1 MRKFFQRMWSK
12 LTGRKYAAAKTGTQT
27 GAWRPIDAGVNEE
40 IGTSKEL
47 LNART
52 RQLVRDMPHF
62 ARAVNVMVD
71 FTVGDGIRLQSRVAN
86 TDGSLNVELSKKIE
100 EAWRRWGDECDV
112 TGQLSIHEM
121 AQLAKRQDVEIGEFV
136 ILKAKTRKTG
146 KRNPFALRI
155 YEADRIG
162 DYNATPKG
170 NNEISYGVEY
180 NTTTGAPAA
189 YHFVNDDWRP
199 ATRVN
204 ASQVYH
210 GFQSLRPGQYRG
222 VSPFAPAILIAHSLR
237 DFVESE
243 LGAAQLAAKHL
254 AFITSP
260 DPANAQTAFGAAT
273 NSNFDRKTEDLGV
286 ATIEYLAENERV
298 DFATYSRPGSGFD
311 PFTKFALRTLAI
323 TVGIPYEVLTGD
335 MSGVNFST
343 MKGAMNA
350 FDKSLRPVQA
360 RHIRQFYQAIYN
372 DWMDWAVLSGDLVL
386 PGYFADPARFQAA
399 TWVAPGL
406 AQIDPLK
413 EGKADVEAIQNLL
426 RSPQDVIQGQ
436 GRDPE
441 KVLEQIKAWE
451 EAVEEAGLKPEPIS
465 LSDTTNPAALMDDG
479 EEEDD

>member
-1 MRKFFQRMWSK
+1 MIERLKRVWSK
-12 LTGRKYAAAKTGTQT
+12 ITGRKYAAAKTGTQT
-27 GAWRPIDAGVNEE
+27 GAWRPIDSGVNDE
-40 IGTSKEL
+40 IGSSKEL

-71 FTVGDGIRLQSRVAN
+71 FTVGDGIRLQSRVSDGNGGVN
-86 TDGSLNVELSKKIE
+86 TELSKTIE
-100 EAWRRWGDECDV
+100 EAWNRWGDECDV

-136 ILKAKTRKTG
+136 ILKQMTRKVG
-146 KRNPFALRI
+146 KRNPL
-155 YEADRIG
+155 ADRLG
-162 DYNATPKG
+162 DFNATPKG
-170 NNEISYGVEY
+170 NNDISYGVEY
-180 NTTTGAPAA
+180 NTTTGAPTA

-199 ATRVN
+199 ATRVK

-222 VSPFAPAILIAHSLR
+222 VSPFAPA
-237 DFVESE
+237 
-243 LGAAQLAAKHL
+243 AAQLASKHL
-254 AFITSP
+254 AFVTSD
-260 DPANAQTAFGAAT
+260 DPEKTQAAFGVN
-273 NSNFDRKTEDLGV
+273 NSSTYNRMVEDIGA
-286 ATIEYLAENERV
+286 ATIEYLQTGETVN
-298 DFATYSRPGSGFD
+298 FATYNRPGSGFD
-311 PFTKFALRTLAI
+311 PFTKFSLRTLAI

-372 DWMDWAVLSGDLVL
+372 DWMDAAVLSGDLVL
-386 PGYFADPARFQAA
+386 PGYFSDPARYQAA

-426 RSPQDVIQGQ
+426 RSPQDVIKKQGK
-436 GRDPE
+436 DPE
-441 KVLEQIKAWE
+441 VVLE
-451 EAVEEAGLKPEPIS
+451 EAIEEAGLKPEPIS
-465 LSDTTNPAALMDDG
+465 LSDTTNPAALMDED
-479 EEEDD
+479 EEE